1 MKYICNGCDDA
12 PPCKLNA
19 GGADIAPDCCPF
31 GDGTS
36 KWEKRKPK
44 AKKPDEPCQHP
55 GQSLTFDGTSLT
67 CHAYGKTT
75 VLYPDGQWSEWHK
88 PEETMEAERG
98 R

>member
-1 MKYICNGCDDA
+1 MKYICNGCADA
-12 PPCKLNA
+12 PPCKLTA

-55 GQSLTFDGTSLT
+55 GRSLTFDGTRLT
-67 CHAYGKTT
+67 CHVCGKVA
-75 VLYPDGQWSEWHK
+75 VLSPDGEWSEWHK
-88 PEETMEAERG
+88 PEDAK
-98 R
+98 